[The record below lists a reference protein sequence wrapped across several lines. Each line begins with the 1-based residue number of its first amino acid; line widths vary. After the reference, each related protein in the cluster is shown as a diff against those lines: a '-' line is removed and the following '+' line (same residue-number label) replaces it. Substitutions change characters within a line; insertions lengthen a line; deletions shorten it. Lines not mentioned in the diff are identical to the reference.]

1 MRFLLREKLS
11 AREIYACGRGLLVA
25 SMSRKRATL
34 IIIISS
40 SSSIIIIIISSLSS
54 TDPVVGDNMF
64 S

>member
-40 SSSIIIIIISSLSS
+40 SSSIIIIISSLSS